1 METAALERRDC
12 FVQSAIN
19 ISRALIK
26 TDNDE
31 SIDLDL
37 QRIFLQIAANL
48 RLIYHAFESI
58 PVYWIQSEVKTLYQ
72 ALLEN
77 FDYINSWAKRWCS
90 NHHSNGDQMLQQ
102 ASQDGYLQKDV
113 IIAFFKESKNQPTID
128 AIDGYCSQILQLVD
142 NDNGDDACPLPA
154 HFKPSPKNYFINFS
168 QDLFNALALYTK
180 CDPKDLDSDNLR
192 DNHQSQ
198 AWHPTRICLVEEQQ
212 SAPSIS
218 LLISPMQMT
227 HWQDYLKREA
237 ITAGDTKPLA
247 TVCGLVDKEL
257 NARVE
262 IRLNSSDGQFQHLN
276 SVFPIVNAGPG
287 HGESLAGVLC
297 KHQMTHRDKGILA
310 YIIAQAYYHFYN
322 SDLMRIKWTS
332 DAIGFMLS
340 TTDKDELLLQPYLIF
355 PFGTQDPPE
364 AEYLGDMTLIHH
376 HPRILAF
383 GILLLEIGLSKPF
396 QYVPKSN
403 YIAQANHNLQS
414 ADVCLKN
421 LKKTTWDGFVYKGL
435 FDNAIEYCI
444 REGRCLI
451 DKQKQP
457 GPVGT
462 EADTSTM
469 TLAQEESGIA
479 DRREKSYKN
488 VVLPLRYLAET
499 GFGYKVGNVRRIR
512 RKPSADPLSTDVPS
526 ELSHPEAS
534 FHAGKPVAP
543 EQWLDD
549 LSRIGKDIETQR
561 RLCGM
566 KPVIRE
572 RNFVDK
578 SDDTVT
584 DTYGHGTLMTRL
596 IMKCAPSANIIIA
609 RVAEN
614 SKDLKHSQENIKE
627 AILWAGLE
635 CQADIISMSFG
646 FPKDHDGI
654 DDAISRV
661 QFERKKS
668 VLFLASAGNSSSEGE
683 NFPARH
689 SFVTSIYATN
699 CHGKFMSMNPRV
711 PKEGPA
717 KWGTYGNNIP
727 NAHMEDILKKFPK
740 IRRTGSSVATAVAAG
755 ISATMIAYADLLP
768 HVEGFA
774 EDDDRIHRL
783 GLLRQHNGMEA
794 LFGAMANKNISDRKW
809 FIDPISFWR
818 DTSDTGSRKHFTRYC
833 KIHSCLQDVS
843 YRQADSS

>member
-1 METAALERRDC
+1 METAASERRDC
-12 FVQSAIN
+12 FVQSAIT
-19 ISRALIK
+19 ISRALIE

-31 SIDLDL
+31 SVDSDR
-37 QRIFLQIAANL
+37 QRIFSQIAANL
-48 RLIYHAFESI
+48 QLIHHVFESI
-58 PVYWIQSEVKTLYQ
+58 PVYWIQSEVKTLYK

-77 FDYINSWAKRWCS
+77 FDYINNWAKRWCS

-102 ASQDGYLQKDV
+102 SSQDGQLQKKV
-113 IIAFFKESKNQPTID
+113 IIAFFKEPKNQPTID
-128 AIDGYCSQILQLVD
+128 AIDGYCSQFLQLVD
-142 NDNGDDACPLPA
+142 NHNGGDACPLPV
-154 HFKPSPKNYFINFS
+154 HFKPNPKNYFINF
-168 QDLFNALALYTK
+168 N
-180 CDPKDLDSDNLR
+180 NLR

-198 AWHPTRICLVEEQQ
+198 AWHPTRICLVEEQHN
-212 SAPSIS
+212 APSIS

-227 HWQDYLKREA
+227 HWQDYLEA
-237 ITAGDTKPLA
+237 ITAGDTKPLSTA
-247 TVCGLVDKEL
+247 CGLVDKEL
-257 NARVE
+257 N
-262 IRLNSSDGQFQHLN
+262 S
-276 SVFPIVNAGPG
+276 PNAGPG

-297 KHQMTHRDKGILA
+297 KHQMTRRDKGILA
-310 YIIAQAYYHFYN
+310 YTIAQAYYHFYN

-340 TTDKDELLLQPYLIF
+340 TTETDELLLQPYLIF

-364 AEYLGDMTLIHH
+364 AEYLDDMTLIHH

-383 GILLLEIGLSKPF
+383 GIVLLEIGLSKPF
-396 QYVPKSN
+396 QYVPQSN
-403 YIAQANHNLQS
+403 SIAQANHNLQS
-414 ADVCLKN
+414 ADACLKK
-421 LKKTTWDGFVYKGL
+421 LKGAKWDGFVYKDL

-457 GPVGT
+457 DPVGT

-469 TLAQEESGIA
+469 TLANEEPGID
-479 DRREKSYKN
+479 DRREKFYKN

-499 GFGYKVGNVRRIR
+499 GLGYEAGKVRNIR
-512 RKPSADPLSTDVPS
+512 RKPSADHLSTDVPS

-534 FHAGKPVAP
+534 LHAGRPVTP
-543 EQWLDD
+543 GWWLDD
-549 LSRIGKDIETQR
+549 LSRIGMKIEEER
-561 RLCGM
+561 RRCGM
-566 KPVIRE
+566 KPAIRVAILDTGNDVGNDSWRIIKS

-584 DTYGHGTLMTRL
+584 DQYGHGTLMTRL

-627 AILWAGLE
+627 VTILWAGLE

-646 FPKDHDGI
+646 FPKNHNGI
-654 DDAISRV
+654 DGAISKV
-661 QFERKKS
+661 QSKRKKS
-668 VLFLASAGNSSSEGE
+668 ILFLASAGNSSTEGE

-699 CHGKFMSMNPRV
+699 CHGKFKDMNPQV

-717 KWGTYGNNIP
+717 KWGTYGNGIP
-727 NAHMEDILKKFPK
+727 NTILEEFPELCQG
-740 IRRTGSSVATAVAAG
+740 GSSVATAVAAG

-768 HVEGFA
+768 HVEKSA
-774 EDDDRIHRL
+774 EDDDSIHRL
-783 GLLRQHNGMEA
+783 GLLRQQSGMEA
-794 LFGAMANKNISDRKW
+794 LFEAMANKDVGDRKW

-818 DTSDTGSRKHFTRYC
+818 DTSDKGSRKHLTRYC
-833 KIHSCLQDVS
+833 KIHSCLQGVS
-843 YRQADSS
+843 SQQADSS